1 MENMERKEGQVA
13 KSIEKQTSKIPSDVF
28 LWTALGSMAI
38 SLGLKVAGMK
48 SQSIF
53 VGQWTAPLLIL
64 GLYNKLVKL
73 EGHDKDDKG
82 QRTDSKEFFK
92 PELNP
97 QFSHHE

>member
-13 KSIEKQTSKIPSDVF
+13 KSIEKETSKIPSDIF

-38 SLGLKVAGMK
+38 SLGLKLAGKK

-53 VGQWTAPLLIL
+53 VGQWSAPLLIL

-73 EGHDKDDKG
+73 EGHDKDDKDEKDG
-82 QRTDSKEFFK
+82 KGTSKA
-92 PELNP
+92 ELMP
-97 QFSHHE
+97 KFTYSD